1 MFDLEKL
8 KDPNALE
15 TFQAIIGGTFAPL
28 AIMNNEDTNLGS
40 VITTFNIAVMEIT
53 SEILGKHC
61 QKKKPGSLQKF
72 LICVTEG
79 EN

>member
-28 AIMNNEDTNLGS
+28 AIMNNEDSDMDSVVTIFNTDVTETASENLA
-40 VITTFNIAVMEIT
+40 NIVRR
-53 SEILGKHC
+53 KYH
-61 QKKKPGSLQKF
+61 GSLHKF
-72 LICVTEG
+72 LT
-79 EN
+79 